1 MDKFFFIYFI
11 NMISNTQ
18 YIKTFKDSSLYDNEK
33 TVYEYI
39 KNLNEPTLNN
49 IVPKYYGYNDDEKRI
64 FIENIDTYI
73 NIHNTIQKISSQ
85 QKNLQNIQN
94 NIHSSHSKPDLSQ
107 ENIQKLNVFSEHI
120 KGAFRNALDILHS
133 FGIIHNDIKPDNLAW
148 KNGNP
153 LFFDF
158 DISIIYLDDSSII
171 NEPLKNKIH
180 EHFSRYKTNLQNI
193 ITNIQSGIQTSRLK
207 IMDNI
212 YDIEKTSIPKY
223 IIDNINDEKFFRILK
238 IIDKISLEKSFYLK
252 KKGTIDIFDLHQLN
266 ESIEIINLKNEL
278 YKEYGVASSSNSNT
292 IGDNDDF
299 SSEDEG

>member
-1 MDKFFFIYFI
+1 
-11 NMISNTQ
+11 MISNTQ

-85 QKNLQNIQN
+85 QENLQNIQN
-94 NIHSSHSKPDLSQ
+94 IIHSRPKHDLSQ
-107 ENIQKLNVFSEHI
+107 ENIQKLNIFSEDI
-120 KGAFRNALDILHS
+120 KGVFRNALDILHS

-158 DISIIYLDDSSII
+158 DIAIIYLDDSSII

-180 EHFSRYKTNLQNI
+180 EHFSRYKKNLQDI
-193 ITNIQSGIQTSRLK
+193 ITNIHFGIQSSRLK
-207 IMDNI
+207 IMNNI

-238 IIDKISLEKSFYLK
+238 IIDKISLERSFYYK
-252 KKGTIDIFDLHQLN
+252 NNGKIDAFDLHRLN
-266 ESIEIINLKNEL
+266 ESIEIINLKDEL
-278 YKEYGVASSSNSNT
+278 YKEYGVVSSTLTNSST
-292 IGDNDDF
+292 IGDDEDF
-299 SSEDEG
+299 SSDDEDFSSDDEA